1 MVDKMALLGV
11 QISFTVKVVLAMF
24 IHNSGGIY
32 INYTGIKIPLPT
44 NLSQTGLNNSEK
56 SKCKLM

>member
-1 MVDKMALLGV
+1 MALLGV

-56 SKCKLM
+56 SKCKLT